1 MEIAKPSIF
10 ELFESVGGSSVWV
23 FCILPGEH
31 PRKNGFM
38 ISFGLIEIQIFVV
51 YPSASSVFPLILLP
65 TTPTT
70 TRSS

>member
-1 MEIAKPSIF
+1 
-10 ELFESVGGSSVWV
+10 
-23 FCILPGEH
+23 
-31 PRKNGFM
+31 
-38 ISFGLIEIQIFVV
+38 V